1 MLAGGDRGSVGAG
14 FTESG
19 KSDDKEAKAKLKAL
33 LENGTVASLVG
44 AGATKLLGLL

>member
-19 KSDDKEAKAKLKAL
+19 SMHHRSPDSCLVYIKPTNEDIREIMR
-33 LENGTVASLVG
+33 GVADED
-44 AGATKLLGLL
+44 A